1 MMKMKIY
8 IMNPPKF
15 SDRKLLLEKKLS
27 GLDFHYEFLSIN
39 DKAELSEEG
48 LKKNHDRQKTID
60 SFGRDFT
67 GGEIASTL
75 NHLCAY
81 RKFLDSGD
89 SFALILEDDV
99 TFDASK
105 FASIIDAFLRRGAT
119 TAEAE
124 VILFTPVN
132 EYLKA
137 NTLEINNDYKL
148 VTVVETFGAQAY
160 LINRLAAEN
169 ALKTNEKSWIL
180 CDDWVRLRRHAKI
193 KISSIFPPIAKSNPE
208 IASNLDQDR
217 NRTSRDQKTLK
228 YILSNLRYKATKYLL
243 RYLWQKPFRGYTS
256 M

>member
-1 MMKMKIY
+1 
-8 IMNPPKF
+8 MNPPKF
-15 SDRKLLLEKKLS
+15 PDRKLLLEKKLS
-27 GLDFHYEFLSIN
+27 RLEFHYEFLSIN
-39 DKAELSEEG
+39 DKTELSEDG
-48 LKKNHDRQKTID
+48 LKRNHDRQKTID

-67 GGEIASTL
+67 NGEIASTL

-89 SFALILEDDV
+89 SFAIILEDDV

-105 FASIIDAFLRRGAT
+105 FASIIDNLLSRGAT
-119 TAEAE
+119 TTEAE
-124 VILFTPVN
+124 VILFTTAN

-148 VTVVETFGAQAY
+148 VTVVGTYGAQAY
-160 LINRLAAEN
+160 LINSLAAEN

-208 IASNLDQDR
+208 IASSLAQDR
-217 NRTSRDQKTLK
+217 NRTSKDQKTLK
-228 YILSNLRYKATKYLL
+228 YILSSLRYKTTKYLL
-243 RYLWQKPFRGYTS
+243 RYLWQKPFRGYTR

>member
-1 MMKMKIY
+1 MLNIKIY
-8 IMNPPKF
+8 VMSPPKF

-27 GLDFHYEFLSIN
+27 RLDFHYEFLSIN
-39 DKAELSEEG
+39 DETELSEEG

-67 GGEIASTL
+67 RGEIASTL

-89 SFALILEDDV
+89 SFAIILEDDV

-105 FASIIDAFLRRGAT
+105 FASIINALLGRGAT

-124 VILFTPVN
+124 VILFTTVN

-137 NTLEINNDYKL
+137 NTLEINNDHKL
-148 VTVVETFGAQAY
+148 VPVVRALGAQAY
-160 LINRLAAEN
+160 LINRLAAGN

-180 CDDWVRLRRHAKI
+180 CDDWVRYRRHAKI

-208 IASNLDQDR
+208 IASSLAQDR
-217 NRTSRDQKTLK
+217 SRTSRGQKTLK
-228 YILSNLRYKATKYLL
+228 YILSNLRYKATTYLL

-256 M
+256 R